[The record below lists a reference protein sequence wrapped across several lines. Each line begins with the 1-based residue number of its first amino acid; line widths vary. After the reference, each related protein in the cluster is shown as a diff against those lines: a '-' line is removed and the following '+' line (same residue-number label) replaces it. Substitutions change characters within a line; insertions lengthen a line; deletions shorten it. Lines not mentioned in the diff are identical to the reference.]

1 MLDNVAKYQGSNST
15 MQLRPFDSA
24 DGRNSEGFLK
34 LEGITRRIEHQT
46 ILDDVSLSVEEGQFI
61 SLLGPSGCGKTT
73 LLRVASGLAPC
84 DSGAVRLA
92 GVDITEV
99 PAHKRNMGVVFQNYA
114 LFPHLSVAENV
125 AFGLKAQRRDRTAI
139 SSIVAECLAMV
150 QLASFGD
157 RRISSLSG
165 GQQQR
170 VAVARALAVRPKLV
184 LLDEPFSALDR
195 QLRELMQI
203 ELRRLLRSVNM
214 TVIFV
219 THDQDEALVMS
230 DRIAVMNRG
239 RIEDYADPA
248 SIYSR
253 PKSLFAFDF
262 VGLSTRMAAR
272 VREADG
278 DFLTLDTK
286 YGAVRAKGKFYPGTS
301 VVVGVRPESMAPA
314 EDRSDSA
321 GEDHNRLK
329 LRLADIVFQGSK
341 RHLHFAAQESDRL
354 VAEVN
359 SAALNTL
366 EPDSEISVSWR
377 VQDTLVFPA

>member
-1 MLDNVAKYQGSNST
+1 MLDTVAKLQGVSSI
-15 MQLRPFDSA
+15 MQPQPIDRA
-24 DGRNSEGFLK
+24 GGRTSEAFLK
-34 LEGITRRIEHQT
+34 LEGITRRIEQQT

-84 DSGAVRLA
+84 DSGTVRLA
-92 GVDITEV
+92 GMDITGV

-125 AFGLKAQRRDRTAI
+125 AFGLKAQRRDRAAI
-139 SSIVAECLAMV
+139 PSIVAECLAMV
-150 QLASFGD
+150 QLAGFGD

-195 QLRELMQI
+195 QLREVMQI

-239 RIEDYADPA
+239 RIEDYSDPA

-272 VREADG
+272 VVAADG
-278 DFLTLDTK
+278 DMLTLDTK
-286 YGAVRAKGKFYPGTS
+286 YGSVRAKGRFYPGTS
-301 VVVGVRPESMAPA
+301 VIVGVRPESIGPA
-314 EDRSDSA
+314 GDKSDAA
-321 GEDHNRLK
+321 GEDRNRLK
-329 LRLADIVFQGSK
+329 LWLTDIVFQGSK

-359 SAALNTL
+359 SAAINMF
-366 EPDSEISVSWR
+366 EPDSELSVSWR
-377 VQDTLVFPA
+377 VQDTLVFPT